1 MNQPMP
7 QEHPKDESVTYVIN
21 HNVHPHR
28 REDFEEWM
36 SGIAAD
42 VERFHGH
49 QGTTVLRPDS
59 GSTEYVI
66 VVRFAT
72 YGDLRRWERSPERA
86 DWLVKL
92 SPLVSD
98 ESVYTIETGLE
109 TWFQLPGHQVVVPPP
124 KYKMA
129 MLVTLAIYP
138 LLLIVIPTLGAL
150 LGDFPYLAAPM
161 TVGPEFF
168 TRTLANVLVL
178 VPLMTWFAMPQ
189 LTKLFRRWLY
199 PTR

>member
-1 MNQPMP
+1 MNPPVP
-7 QEHPKDESVTYVIN
+7 QEHPKDESVTYLIN
-21 HNVHPHR
+21 HNVQPDR
-28 REDFEEWM
+28 RQDFENWLG
-36 SGIAAD
+36 GITAD

-49 QGTTVLRPDS
+49 QGTTVLRPES
-59 GSTEYVI
+59 SSSEYVI

-92 SPLVSD
+92 SALVSG
-98 ESVYTIETGLE
+98 ESVYTTETGLA
-109 TWFQLPGHQVVVPPP
+109 TWFQLPDHQVVVPPP

-129 MLVTLAIYP
+129 LLITLAIYP
-138 LLLIVIPTLGAL
+138 LLLILIPIFGAL
-150 LGDFPYLAAPM
+150 LGDFPYLAAPISL
-161 TVGPEFF
+161 GPEFF
-168 TRTLANVLVL
+168 TGTLVNVVVL

-199 PTR
+199 PTS